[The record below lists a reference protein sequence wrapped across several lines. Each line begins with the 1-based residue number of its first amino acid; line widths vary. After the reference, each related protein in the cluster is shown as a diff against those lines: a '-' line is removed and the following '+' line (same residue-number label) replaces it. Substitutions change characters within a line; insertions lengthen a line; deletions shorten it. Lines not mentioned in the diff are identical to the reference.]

1 MLLTCSRKVRALAVA
16 GLAAAMVVAL
26 PVGPVGAAPKECPK
40 TVLVTDA
47 GDSGAAGQLRSAIG
61 EVCNGGGVE
70 VGSGVPGP
78 IQLTSAIVV
87 DKNVKVTGV
96 GQTVASGAF
105 GVFRVSPT
113 GTLKLTGF
121 TLSAPGPYG
130 GIQVEGTLVLKEVT
144 VTGSALSGI
153 LARPGSSVRLTR
165 GTVITGNIASRYSEG
180 GAGIYNNGGSVTLTD
195 DAAVTNNVD
204 FACFRAQIPGTTQYL
219 PPSGYGAGIFTKGG
233 GTVTLEDHAVV
244 SDNAVRHCD
253 PSRDEPWGQGG
264 GIFTADGTITMSGSA
279 QVTGNAAGYGGGITV
294 GAPAIPGDPD
304 AAVTVT
310 LNDRASVSGNY
321 ASVSGG
327 GVRLVGGAATDHLV
341 MNDAATISGNTSDGD
356 GGGVY
361 NTNSVVTL
369 NGTASITGNTVGG
382 VYLTH
387 VGASSPVPRL
397 LVNDEA
403 TITGNTPYDVY
414 PANSAA
420 PVAGDDRY
428 ALDTTGGSTTLTV
441 PAAQGVLANDTD
453 TDGNWLAATLVTGP
467 THGTLTGALAWNGS
481 FSYTPDQGF
490 SGVDTFTYK
499 AIDPSFESNLAMVQI
514 VVDVFCDGQLATI
527 VGSGTITGTP
537 GDDVIVGSAGPDTID
552 GLGGN
557 DTICALAGD
566 DTVTGGA
573 GVDVID
579 AGDGSDTLV
588 EAGATFT
595 LTDTILTRTD
605 VGVGTS
611 TDVLS
616 GIEQATLTGSGLN
629 DTLNASGFSG
639 AVTLDGLAGHDTLTG
654 GSGNDALTGGP
665 GLDTIT
671 GGPGV
676 DTVVESRDASMTLRN
691 IDLIIGAEGK
701 DTLGSIERAV
711 LTGGPDANT
720 LNASTFTGQ
729 VILSGGDGDDTITGA
744 YGDDVLYGGDGDD
757 RLNGG
762 PGDDTI
768 YGGPGSDTCV
778 PSTGADLVYEC
789 EL

>member
-1 MLLTCSRKVRALAVA
+1 MLLTCSRKVGALAVA
-16 GLAAAMVVAL
+16 ALAAAMVVAS
-26 PVGPVGAAPKECPK
+26 PAGKVGAEPKPCPK
-40 TVLVTDA
+40 TVIVTDP
-47 GDSGAAGQLRSAIG
+47 GDSGASGQLRSAIG
-61 EVCNGGGVE
+61 AVCNGGSVE
-70 VGSGVPGP
+70 VGASVAGP

-87 DKNVKVTGV
+87 DKNVKVTGA

-121 TLSAPGPYG
+121 TLSAPGPYS

-144 VTGSALSGI
+144 VTDSGLSGI
-153 LARPGSSVRLTR
+153 FARPGSSVRLTR
-165 GTVITGNIASRYSEG
+165 GTVITGNSADRYSEG

-195 DAAVTNNVD
+195 DAAVTNNID

-244 SDNAVRHCD
+244 SDNIIRHCD
-253 PSRDEPWGQGG
+253 QTRDEPWGHGG
-264 GIFTADGTITMSGSA
+264 GIFTADGTITLSGSA
-279 QVTGNAAGYGGGITV
+279 QVTGNAAGTGGGIAV
-294 GAPAIPGDPD
+294 RPPAIPGEPDP
-304 AAVTVT
+304 AVTIT
-310 LNDRASVSGNY
+310 LNDRASVTGNY
-321 ASVSGG
+321 ASGYGG
-327 GVRLVGGAATDHLV
+327 GVRLLGGAETDQLV
-341 MNDAATISGNTSDGD
+341 MNNAATISGNTSD

-387 VGASSPVPRL
+387 VGASNPVPRL

-420 PVAGDDRY
+420 PVAVDDRY

-441 PAAQGVLANDTD
+441 TAAQGVLANDTD
-453 TDGNWLAATLVTGP
+453 TDGSWLAASLVTGP

-481 FSYTPDQGF
+481 FAYTPEPGF

-499 AIDPSFESNLAMVQI
+499 ALDPSFESNVATVQI
-514 VVDVFCDGQLATI
+514 IVDVFCDGQLATI
-527 VGSGTITGTP
+527 LGSGTITGTS

-579 AGDGSDTLV
+579 AGDGIDTLV
-588 EAGATFT
+588 ESGATFT
-595 LTDTILTRTD
+595 LTDTSLTRVD

-611 TDVLS
+611 TDTLV
-616 GIEQATLTGSGLN
+616 GIEQAELTGSAN
-629 DTLNASGFSG
+629 SDTLNASGFSG
-639 AVTLDGLAGHDTLTG
+639 AVTLDGLAGNDSLTGGSGDDTLTG
-654 GSGNDALTGGP
+654 GPGADRIVGGLGTDTIVESRDANMTLTNTQLTIGAEGADTLTSIEQAILTGGPAANNLNATSFFGQAALYGADGDDTLTGGP
-665 GLDTIT
+665 GNDT
-671 GGPGV
+671 
-676 DTVVESRDASMTLRN
+676 
-691 IDLIIGAEGK
+691 
-701 DTLGSIERAV
+701 
-711 LTGGPDANT
+711 
-720 LNASTFTGQ
+720 
-729 VILSGGDGDDTITGA
+729 
-744 YGDDVLYGGDGDD
+744 LYGGDGDD
-757 RLNGG
+757 TLYGG
-762 PGDDTI
+762 LGDDTI
-768 YGGPGSDTCV
+768 YGGPGTDTCI
-778 PSTGADLVYEC
+778 PSAGADLVYEC
-789 EL
+789 EP